1 MDFKELYKSI
11 KAGILDLVKERFNEE
26 SSLIKNDVDLFL
38 EQSKDKLER
47 WGLLLNQGAITPTE
61 FELLLQSQKD
71 LLIIQTLE
79 KAGVSKIKIGLFK
92 NAAIKLIVSKAVT
105 LIL

>member
-1 MDFKELYKSI
+1 MFQVNRAANRLNRLEEKRFS
-11 KAGILDLVKERFNEE
+11 DLKLREREHLQE
-26 SSLIKNDVDLFL
+26 WLA
-38 EQSKDKLER
+38 
-47 WGLLLNQGAITPTE
+47 NQPDALGE
-61 FELLLQSQKD
+61 D